1 MTAAVEKVTDAMRIT
16 GYGVFGTPAVVVGGE
31 VKAVGMIAGKED
43 VKIVACKIKY
53 GIDERPPLFEN
64 LLFGLQW
71 LAITVATVI
80 IIGKV
85 VASLHF
91 DDFASQ
97 LVYMQKLFFVM
108 AVALFCQ
115 VLWGHRL
122 PLITGPATVLLV
134 GIVAGAGS
142 DIAAV
147 YTTIAVG
154 GAFLVVLS
162 VSGLFSM
169 LTRFFT
175 ARVVATVLIL
185 IALTITPTILS
196 LVLTA
201 PSPDMALLNLGFA
214 LVFLLAML
222 AADRLL
228 RGIWKST
235 LIVWAILAG
244 SLLALAMAPP
254 EVWRDRGQLG
264 IVAPFFTDFTTRLA
278 WDPGLLISFLVC
290 FIALAINDLGSI
302 QAVGRLVESSA
313 MQRRV
318 TAGITLTGLSNILAG
333 FCGVIGP
340 VNFSLSTGIIAANG
354 NASRFTLIPTSL
366 AMLAIA
372 FLPGVV
378 TFVWNVP
385 AVVVGTILLY
395 IMSAQLAAG
404 LMVAFGSGGFCF
416 QDGLIIGVPSMVSII
431 VSYLPATL
439 KAALPPLLMPIAG
452 NGFVMGVV
460 TVLILEH
467 IIYRRR
473 QTGPDPE

>member
-1 MTAAVEKVTDAMRIT
+1 M
-16 GYGVFGTPAVVVGGE
+16 GE
-31 VKAVGMIAGKED
+31 IE
-43 VKIVACKIKY
+43 IKY
-53 GIDERPPLFEN
+53 GLDERPPLFET
-64 LLFGLQW
+64 LMFGLQW
-71 LAITVATVI
+71 LAVTVATVI

-85 VASLHF
+85 VAGLHF
-91 DDFASQ
+91 DDFAGQ

-108 AVALFCQ
+108 AVSLLCQ

-142 DIAAV
+142 EIGAV
-147 YTTIAVG
+147 YTTIAAG
-154 GAFLVVLS
+154 GVFLMLLGAT
-162 VSGLFSM
+162 GLFSI

-175 ARVVATVLIL
+175 SRVVATILML
-185 IALTITPTILS
+185 IALTITPTILA
-196 LVLTA
+196 LILDA
-201 PSPDMALLNLGFA
+201 PSPDMAVKNLAFA
-214 LVFLLAML
+214 LAFLLVML

-228 RGIWKST
+228 KGIWKST
-235 LIVWAILAG
+235 MIVWAILAG
-244 SLLALAMAPP
+244 SLLFLAIVPP

-264 IVAPFFTDFTTRLA
+264 LISHFFTDFTTQLS
-278 WDPGLLISFLVC
+278 WDPGLLISFLIC

-302 QAVGRLVESSA
+302 QAVGRLVGSPA
-313 MQRRV
+313 MDRRV
-318 TAGITLTGLSNILAG
+318 TAGITVTGLSNILAG

-378 TFVWNVP
+378 AFVWNVP

-404 LMVAFGSGGFCF
+404 LMVAFGAGGFSF
-416 QDGLIIGVPSMVSII
+416 QDGLIISIPSMVSII
-431 VSYLPATL
+431 ISYLPAAV
-439 KAALPPLLMPIAG
+439 KSALPSLLMPVVG

-467 IIYRRR
+467 IIYKTRVSKRFK
-473 QTGPDPE
+473 